1 MPLHQ
6 LLFFQ
11 LLPVMVALQRLIAT
25 VFFQRSRQFNWKPLF
40 NFLDN
45 AHINGPLFLFNVLGN
60 QFVYE
65 LSNDE
70 GKIFKIDWSEDVGLS
85 IFIART
91 GDFPST

>member
-1 MPLHQ
+1 
-6 LLFFQ
+6 
-11 LLPVMVALQRLIAT
+11 MVALQRLIAM
-25 VFFQRSRQFNWKPLF
+25 VFLERSRKFNWKSLF
-40 NFLDN
+40 YFLDDP
-45 AHINGPLFLFNVLGN
+45 HINGALFFFNTRSD

-85 IFIART
+85 ILISRT

>member
-1 MPLHQ
+1 M
-6 LLFFQ
+6 
-11 LLPVMVALQRLIAT
+11 
-25 VFFQRSRQFNWKPLF
+25 VFFKRSRQFKRNSLF
-40 NFLDN
+40 NFLDD
-45 AHINGPLFLFNVLGN
+45 AHINSALFFFNTRSD

-85 IFIART
+85 ILIART

>member
-1 MPLHQ
+1 
-6 LLFFQ
+6 
-11 LLPVMVALQRLIAT
+11 MVALQRLIAT
-25 VFFQRSRQFNWKPLF
+25 VFQERSRKFNWNSLF
-40 NFLDN
+40 YFLDD
-45 AHINGPLFLFNVLGN
+45 AHINSPLLLFDSFCN

-65 LSNDE
+65 LSDDE